1 MQETQVWSQGWEDPL
16 EKEMAT
22 HSIILA
28 WRIPWTEGPGG
39 LQSMGSQKVG
49 HDWANNTG
57 CKLLYIGWIH
67 NKVLL
72 HSIGNYIQRTMINH
86 NGKEYDKIT
95 SVVCVYGS
103 HSISIGQHCSR
114 IPALLSSQSNLF
126 MNVSKTMLLSHWKIF
141 GGVLSQE
148 HPSMHDSW
156 GLCSYFS
163 HAWTALPPYQFSSVS
178 QSYLTLS
185 PNGLQHVMLPCLSP
199 TPGAC
204 SNLCPL
210 SWWCHPTISSSV
222 IPFSSCFQSFPE
234 SGSFPMNQF
243 FASGGQSIGASASAS
258 VLQMNI
264 QDWFPLGL
272 TIGGAYLLN
281 SLWSLSKCYLPNE
294 AFPEHPFWNSSI
306 CSSFYLFGSFS
317 LPQCLPP
324 EDIIGGSSCDIIV
337 SVQFKIV
344 QFSRSVVSDS
354 LQPHEPQHARPP
366 CPSPTPGVH
375 PNPCPLSR
383 WSHPT
388 ILSSVVPF
396 LSCPQPF
403 PASGSFQMSQL
414 FTSGGQNIGV
424 SASTSVLP
432 MNTQDWSPLGWI
444 GCIDSVTSSV
454 FLEWKLLRVG
464 TYFAHRCIPSS

>member
-39 LQSMGSQKVG
+39 LQSTGSQKVG

-67 NKVLL
+67 NKILL

-86 NGKEYDKIT
+86 KGKESDKIT

-126 MNVSKTMLLSHWKIF
+126 MNVSKTMLLSCWKIL

-148 HPSMHDSW
+148 HLSMHDSW
-156 GLCSYFS
+156 GLCSYLS

-178 QSYLTLS
+178 QSYLTLCDPMDCS
-185 PNGLQHVMLPCLSP
+185 MPCFPVYHQLPELAQ
-199 TPGAC
+199 TRVHRVGDG
-204 SNLCPL
+204 
-210 SWWCHPTISSSV
+210 HPTISSSV
-222 IPFSSCFQSFPE
+222 IPFSSCFQSFPA

-258 VLQMNI
+258 VLQ
-264 QDWFPLGL
+264 
-272 TIGGAYLLN
+272 
-281 SLWSLSKCYLPNE
+281 
-294 AFPEHPFWNSSI
+294 
-306 CSSFYLFGSFS
+306 
-317 LPQCLPP
+317 
-324 EDIIGGSSCDIIV
+324 
-337 SVQFKIV
+337 
-344 QFSRSVVSDS
+344 
-354 LQPHEPQHARPP
+354 
-366 CPSPTPGVH
+366 
-375 PNPCPLSR
+375 
-383 WSHPT
+383 
-388 ILSSVVPF
+388 
-396 LSCPQPF
+396 
-403 PASGSFQMSQL
+403 
-414 FTSGGQNIGV
+414 
-424 SASTSVLP
+424 

-464 TYFAHRCIPSS
+464 TCFAHCCIPSS